1 MRATPCYPVAGRN
14 MTIVVDS
21 KNPFLTEALAP
32 VADARALATAE
43 ITREAL
49 AGVDAVIVRS
59 ETKIG
64 PALLDGTR
72 VQFVGTA
79 TIGTDHV
86 DLPYLRK
93 RGIRFASA
101 PGSNANSVAEYVAT
115 ALLVAAGRLGWKL
128 RGKTLGVVGVGN
140 VGSKVVRVGEAL
152 GMTVLQNDPPLARK
166 TGTSHLQPLE
176 ALMDADILTL
186 HVPLTREGEFPT
198 HHLVD
203 RARIERMKPGA
214 LLLNTSRGGV
224 VDSPALVSALETGH
238 LAGVILDVWE
248 REPDI
253 DMRLLSLSLLGTPH
267 IAGYSYD
274 GKVNAARLMFEEVCR
289 HFGWTAAWTPPGM
302 LPAPAREIVTI
313 DPAGDAET
321 VLRTILSTCYDIETD
336 DRALRSL
343 LQASP
348 DDRPVLFRRLRSMY
362 PVRREFAATRVHGHA
377 GAGDLSG
384 RLTMLGF
391 RAASY
396 E

>member
-1 MRATPCYPVAGRN
+1 

-21 KNPFLTEALAP
+21 KNPFLAEALAP
-32 VADARALATAE
+32 FAKVRALATAE
-43 ITREAL
+43 ITRETL
-49 AGVDAVIVRS
+49 AGADAVIVRS

-72 VQFVGTA
+72 LQFVGTA

-86 DLPYLRK
+86 DLPYLRE
-93 RGIRFASA
+93 RGIRFVSA

-115 ALLVAAGRLGWKL
+115 ALLVAAGRLGWTL
-128 RGKTLGVVGVGN
+128 QGKTLGVVGVGN
-140 VGSKVVRVGEAL
+140 VGSRVVRVGEAL

-166 TGTSHLQPLE
+166 TGVSHFASLD

-198 HHLVD
+198 QHLVD
-203 RARIERMKPGA
+203 RTRIGRMKPGA

-224 VDSPALVSALETGH
+224 VDSPALVSALETRH
-238 LAGVILDVWE
+238 LAGAILDVWE
-248 REPDI
+248 GEPAI

-267 IAGYSYD
+267 IAGYSFD
-274 GKVNAARLMFEEVCR
+274 GKVNAARMMFEAVCR
-289 HFGWTAAWTPPGM
+289 HFGWPPAWNPPEM
-302 LPAPAREIVTI
+302 LPPPAREAVTI
-313 DPAGDAET
+313 DPAGEPET
-321 VLRTILSTCYDIETD
+321 VLRTILSACYDIETD

-348 DDRPVLFRRLRSMY
+348 GDRPDLFRRLRSRY
-362 PVRREFAATRVHGHA
+362 PVRREFAATCVNGHT

-384 RLTMLGF
+384 RLTKLGF
-391 RAASY
+391 RVVSR

>member
-1 MRATPCYPVAGRN
+1 

-21 KNPFLTEALAP
+21 KNPFLAEALAP
-32 VADARALATAE
+32 LAESRALATAE
-43 ITREAL
+43 ITRETL
-49 AGVDAVIVRS
+49 AGADAVIVRS
-59 ETKIG
+59 ETRIG
-64 PALLDGTR
+64 PSLLDGTR

-86 DLPYLRK
+86 DLPYLRE
-93 RGIRFASA
+93 RGICFASA

-115 ALLVAAGRLGWKL
+115 ALLVAAGRLGWTL

-166 TGTSHLQPLE
+166 SGASHFQPLE

-186 HVPLTREGEFPT
+186 HVPLSREGEFPT
-198 HHLVD
+198 HHLFD

-214 LLLNTSRGGV
+214 LLLNTSRGGI
-224 VDSPALVSALETGH
+224 VDSPALVSALEIGH
-238 LAGVILDVWE
+238 LAGAILDVWE
-248 REPDI
+248 SEPAI

-274 GKVNAARLMFEEVCR
+274 GKVNAARMMFEEVCR
-289 HFGWTAAWTPPGM
+289 HFGWPPAWNPPGM
-302 LPAPAREIVTI
+302 LPPPARAIVTI
-313 DPAGDAET
+313 DTAGDAET
-321 VLRTILSTCYDIETD
+321 VLRTILSTCYDIEAD

-343 LQASP
+343 LLASP
-348 DDRPVLFRRLRSMY
+348 GDRPDLFRRLRSMY
-362 PVRREFAATRVHGHA
+362 PVRREFASTRVNGHL

-384 RLTMLGF
+384 RLKMLGF
-391 RAASY
+391 RAVSH

>member
-1 MRATPCYPVAGRN
+1 

-21 KNPFLTEALAP
+21 KNPFLAEALAP
-32 VADARALATAE
+32 FAEARALATAQ

-49 AGVDAVIVRS
+49 AGADGVIIRS
-59 ETKIG
+59 ETRIG

-86 DLPYLRK
+86 DLPYLRE

-115 ALLVAAGRLGWKL
+115 ALLVAAGRLNWKL
-128 RGKTLGVVGVGN
+128 RGRTLGVVGVGN

-152 GMTVLQNDPPLARK
+152 GMTVLQNDPPLARM
-166 TGTSHLQPLE
+166 TGAAHFQPLE
-176 ALMDADILTL
+176 TLMDADILTL
-186 HVPLTREGEFPT
+186 HVPLTGEGEFPT
-198 HHLVD
+198 HHLFD
-203 RARIERMKPGA
+203 RARIGRMKRGA

-224 VDSPALVSALETGH
+224 VDTSALVSALETGH
-238 LAGVILDVWE
+238 LAGAILDVWE
-248 REPDI
+248 REPAI

-274 GKVNAARLMFEEVCR
+274 GKVNAARMMFEEVCR
-289 HFGWTAAWTPPGM
+289 HFGWPPAWTPPGM
-302 LPAPAREIVTI
+302 LPPPARENMTI
-313 DPAGDAET
+313 DPAGDAEA
-321 VLRTILSTCYDIETD
+321 VLRAILSACYDIETD

-343 LQASP
+343 LRESP
-348 DDRPVLFRRLRSMY
+348 GDRPDLFRRLRSMY
-362 PVRREFAATRVHGHA
+362 PVRREFAATRVNAHT

-384 RLTMLGF
+384 RLTKLGF
-391 RAASY
+391 RVVSH